1 MNSLQMDELR
11 KLAEVF
17 AEWCEPATGLQQ
29 VYLFGS
35 RVRGD
40 NRPDSDVDIRIF
52 MEEWRPDAAACQWWT
67 HQNISD
73 FEELKAKLP
82 GPLAIHRDT
91 PDLADAAI
99 RAGAR
104 QPVLTVGKVVCIST
118 PAIYKAGRPE

>member
-1 MNSLQMDELR
+1 MDELR
-11 KLAEVF
+11 RLAEVV
-17 AEWCEPATGLQQ
+17 AEWCEPATGLEH

-40 NRPDSDVDIRIF
+40 HRPDSDIDLRIF
-52 MEEWRPDAAACQWWT
+52 MEEWQPDPAATEWWM
-67 HQNISD
+67 HQNESD

-99 RAGAR
+99 RAGAKR
-104 QPVLTVGKVVCIST
+104 PVLKVGKVVCVLT
-118 PAIYKAGRPE
+118 PARS